1 MTELNEWNE
10 WREVAEENPE
20 QAEVIME
27 MMLAVDEDEETQE
40 AA

>member
-1 MTELNEWNE
+1 MTDQNEWAE

-27 MMLAVDEDEETQE
+27 MMMAIDEDEDTQE